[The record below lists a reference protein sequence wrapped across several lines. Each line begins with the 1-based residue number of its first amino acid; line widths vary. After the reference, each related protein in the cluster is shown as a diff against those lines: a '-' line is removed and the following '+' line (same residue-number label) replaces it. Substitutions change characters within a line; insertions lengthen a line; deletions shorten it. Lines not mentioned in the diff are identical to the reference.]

1 MRTAIFTILALL
13 FPLVTFSQNSLGKI
27 QDNTNLALPSSYNFV
42 EYVFPE
48 PDDEG
53 SCTGVINST
62 ASINEIFFSQLHR
75 KSINH
80 PFHFLIGHR
89 PALFQLH
96 LTGSGLSP
104 DVKVEGF
111 IDGVSL
117 GEKCLSGP
125 QYLFQDTNTDVA
137 NFDDYFS
144 VTLPKSWMRENLNL
158 KVTIGSNVTN
168 ISSAELKVGPYTEMN
183 LIQFDLDVLD
193 YNTQDPYFTI
203 IDNFIQEIASAFPAS
218 VIRFGK
224 FPETIKFP
232 EIIASNGTEQLVRL
246 TQISDKIPNGITSDG
261 SINSIALQF
270 LKSIQQSTGDYLST
284 FYYGNT
290 LNLAPGGWGGNK
302 NMVSMDY
309 DDVFVH
315 ELGHTF
321 GLPHWGNSY
330 KKENPSEWDFS
341 YPYGGD
347 PANYNGTNGNGGG
360 RGESWNFIQHTYEFI
375 DPTCKYDGRGV
386 SGTETSDAMQRNNFC
401 LEQRTNGPGP
411 WDGFGDFSALAMHR
425 FLIGYS
431 ETYTGKV
438 NYRNNQ
444 EDFQFRKIGG
454 YPTVSLQDGKRV
466 HYRDPIQQQSLSI
479 LPTEERYPWPGEEK
493 IEQDVYLIYGT
504 AHENQS
510 QANIVYEPIK
520 YQGTLPPLL
529 DPTDPAT
536 FDRLKS
542 SENHWAYRIRLG
554 SPRDITLKVTYKDG
568 EILHLI
574 NPNQGYTRYADYSW
588 GYHIW
593 RNDLMNFSIVVPGDK
608 EIIKV
613 ELYNRPF
620 LFGASNYNKEGNI
633 NYYTSINS
641 QNFMDDA
648 TFQTKW
654 VGDLDSDGVADDIDQ
669 CLDTSPGQT
678 VDSNGCS
685 DSQKDT
691 DGDGVTDDKDTCA
704 NTPSGETVDSSGCPI
719 PLFIESI
726 SFINK
731 VYPNPTE
738 NDLVVELKD
747 NSTVKKI
754 VFIDFNGKSIVPNRV
769 IKTDNRLD
777 INISNLKD
785 GIYVLEIITNKEVN
799 KVKVIVER

>member
-1 MRTAIFTILALL
+1 MRTVIFTILALL
-13 FPLVTFSQNSLGKI
+13 FPILTFSQNSLGKI

-53 SCTGVINST
+53 SCTGVINSS

-96 LTGSGLSP
+96 VTGSGISP

-117 GEKCLSGP
+117 GEKCLNGP
-125 QYLFQDTNTDVA
+125 EYLNQDTNTDIP

-158 KVTIGSNVTN
+158 KVSIGSNVTN
-168 ISSAELKVGPYTEMN
+168 ISSAELKIGPYTEMN

-193 YNTQDPYFTI
+193 YNTEDPYFTI
-203 IDNFIQEIASAFPAS
+203 IDNFIEEIASAFPAS

-224 FPETIKFP
+224 FPETIRFP

-284 FYYGNT
+284 FYFGNT

-401 LEQRTNGPGP
+401 LEQRTNEPGP

-431 ETYTGKV
+431 EVYTGKV

-568 EILHLI
+568 EVLHLI

-620 LFGASNYNKEGNI
+620 LFGASNYNKEGNM
-633 NYYTSINS
+633 NYYNINS

-654 VGDLDSDGVADDIDQ
+654 VADLDSDGVPDDIDQ
-669 CLDTSPGQT
+669 CLDTSPGEK
-678 VDSNGCS
+678 VN
-685 DSQKDT
+685 
-691 DGDGVTDDKDTCA
+691 
-704 NTPSGETVDSSGCPI
+704 SSGCPI

-726 SFINK
+726 SFIDK
-731 VYPNPTE
+731 VYPNPAE
-738 NDLVVELKD
+738 NDLVVELMD
-747 NSTVKKI
+747 NYSVKKI
-754 VFIDFNGKSIVPNRV
+754 KFIDLNGKSIVANSI
-769 IKTDNRLD
+769 IKTGNRLD
-777 INISNLKD
+777 INISNLKE
-785 GIYVLEIITNKEVN
+785 GIYILEILSDKKVN
-799 KVKVIVER
+799 KVKVIIER